1 MEMTSNYTVYMHRF
15 PNGKVYIGITS
26 QEPEQRWRGGDGY
39 KNQAVYRAIKKY
51 GWENTLHEVLLRGLT
66 KEQAEQAEINLIALF
81 HSNEKRHGYN
91 VDNGGNCYG
100 THSAETRAKIAQS
113 NRTRILSEETHR
125 RMSEAQRGKKLTKER
140 RENIG
145 KAQKGKKQ
153 PRDAVMRRAELHR
166 GWKMPDEQ
174 KKKLSEIRKGKPFKC
189 NNPEERGRKL
199 SHAMKERNANRPEVM
214 EKMRNASVA
223 KCSKRI
229 IQKALSGEEIAV
241 WQSATEIERTLGFG
255 HSQISRACKNRS
267 PYNGY
272 FWCFYD

>member
-1 MEMTSNYTVYMHRF
+1 MIKEYCVYMHRF

-39 KNQAVYRAIKKY
+39 KNQAVYRAIRKY
-51 GWENTLHEVLLRGLT
+51 GWGNVLHDVLLQGLT
-66 KEQAEQAEINLIALF
+66 KAQAEQAEIGLISLY
-81 HSNEKRHGYN
+81 HSNEKKYGYN

-113 NRTRILSEETHR
+113 NRTRTLSEETHR
-125 RMSEAQRGKKLTKER
+125 RMSEAQKGKKMTEDAKR
-140 RENIG
+140 KIG
-145 KAQKGKKQ
+145 LAFKGRVLSDDHRKKIGEAQKGKVLSSEQ
-153 PRDAVMRRAELHR
+153 RR
-166 GWKMPDEQ
+166 KI
-174 KKKLSEIRKGKPFKC
+174 SESRKGLAFKC

-199 SHAMKERNANRPEVM
+199 SRAMKERNANRPEVM

-229 IQKALSGEEIAV
+229 LQKTLSGEEIAV
-241 WQSATEIERTLGFG
+241 WKSAAEIERILGFG

-272 FWCFYD
+272 SWCFYD